1 MAARRNLYG
10 RRQGRPLR
18 AGRKA
23 LLEAALPRLEIALPA
38 EGNGLAPAD
47 LFDPPP
53 PRLFLEIGFGGGEH
67 LAWQAAHDPE
77 AGFLAAEY
85 FITGVASLLGQLPDG
100 GRETPLRLYI
110 GDARDLL
117 ECLPEAVLDRIFILF
132 PDPWPKRRHHKR
144 RLIQPATLDL
154 LARVLKD
161 GGELRF
167 ATDDPGYLDWAL
179 QRLTRHPDLV
189 WQVAGP
195 GDWRQRPADW
205 PATRYEEKALAA
217 GRRPAYLRFLRRPR
231 AGHIQRGL

>member
-23 LLEAALPRLEIALPA
+23 LLEEILPQLEIALP
-38 EGNGLAPAD
+38 EDGDLLVPAL

-53 PRLFLEIGFGGGEH
+53 AEIFLEIGFGGGEH
-67 LAWQAAHDPE
+67 LAWQAARHPA

-85 FITGVASLLGQLPDG
+85 FITGVASLLGQLRAAG
-100 GRETPLRLYI
+100 SGAPLRLYI

-117 ECLPEAVLDRIFILF
+117 ECLPDAALDRIFILF

-144 RLIQPATLDL
+144 RLIQPATVAL

-179 QRLTRHPDLV
+179 QRLTAEPALV

-195 GDWRQRPADW
+195 ADWRRRPDDW
-205 PATRYEEKALAA
+205 PATRYEEKALEA
-217 GRRPAYLRFLRRPR
+217 GRQPAYLRFRRRPR
-231 AGHIQRGL
+231 

>member
-10 RRQGRPLR
+10 RRQGRSLR

-23 LLEAALPRLEIALPA
+23 LLEETLPQLEISLPEDGGLLPPAL
-38 EGNGLAPAD
+38 

-53 PRLFLEIGFGGGEH
+53 AEIFLEIGFGGGEH
-67 LAWQAAHDPE
+67 LAWQAARHPG

-85 FITGVASLLGQLPDG
+85 FITGVASLLGQLRAAG
-100 GRETPLRLYI
+100 SAAPLRLYI

-117 ECLPEAVLDRIFILF
+117 DCLPDAVLDRIFILF

-144 RLIQPATLDL
+144 RLIQPATVAL

-179 QRLTRHPDLV
+179 QRLTAEPALA

-195 GDWRQRPADW
+195 ADWRRRPDDW
-205 PATRYEEKALAA
+205 PATRYEEKALEA
-217 GRRPAYLRFLRRPR
+217 GRQPAYLRFLRRPR
-231 AGHIQRGL
+231 

>member
-23 LLEAALPRLEIALPA
+23 LLEETLPQLEISLPEDGGLLPPAL
-38 EGNGLAPAD
+38 

-53 PRLFLEIGFGGGEH
+53 AEIFLEIGFGGGEH
-67 LAWQAAHDPE
+67 LAWQAARHPG

-85 FITGVASLLGQLPDG
+85 FITGVASLLGQLRAAG
-100 GRETPLRLYI
+100 SAAPLRLYI

-117 ECLPEAVLDRIFILF
+117 DCLPDAVLDRIFILF

-144 RLIQPATLDL
+144 RLIQPATVAL

-179 QRLTRHPDLV
+179 QRLTAEPALA

-195 GDWRQRPADW
+195 ADWRRRPDDW
-205 PATRYEEKALAA
+205 PATRYEEKALEA
-217 GRRPAYLRFLRRPR
+217 GRQPAYLRFLRRPR
-231 AGHIQRGL
+231 